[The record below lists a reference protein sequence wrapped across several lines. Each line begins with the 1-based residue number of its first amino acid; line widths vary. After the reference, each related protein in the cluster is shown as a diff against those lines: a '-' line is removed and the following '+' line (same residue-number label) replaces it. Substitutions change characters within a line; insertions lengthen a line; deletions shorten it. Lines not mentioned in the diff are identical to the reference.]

1 VELDKKLEALI
12 SAKSKLLEVEN
23 ELSTYAKAAPASS
36 GTDDDDDD
44 VRDDT
49 GGTLPTFSKFL
60 DRSGYN
66 ARFLSC
72 HLIEDIQQSYFQWRK
87 PLMRRK
93 IMARA
98 DKIWSMDTNNKTE
111 DVPPGD
117 PFTLNPQVAMAK
129 VGRKRSAAA
138 PLVIPVSVSNKHQR
152 VQEPTKKAKASKLPE
167 GITFNVICK
176 KCGGKKS
183 DHGSSKQFGSNCI
196 FRYCARCG
204 ESLAYHQS
212 RGLKMGFYC
221 SVQIAPAREAA
232 YEESLRR

>member
-1 VELDKKLEALI
+1 MLQDCYDSLQARKVAALEATEE
-12 SAKSKLLEVEN
+12 AKNRMVSLRGTMRDIRSRVI
-23 ELSTYAKAAPASS
+23 APTVAIAE
-36 GTDDDDDD
+36 
-44 VRDDT
+44 
-49 GGTLPTFSKFL
+49 PEAFPMEEK
-60 DRSGYN
+60 
-66 ARFLSC
+66 
-72 HLIEDIQQSYFQWRK
+72 
-87 PLMRRK
+87 
-93 IMARA
+93 
-98 DKIWSMDTNNKTE
+98 